1 MGLINIFSYSY
12 FLVVVRNFAI
22 FLSLLFI
29 LSYDVN
35 ILKFQDKELR
45 N

>member
-22 FLSLLFI
+22 VFVTSVYPVIRCQHFEI
-29 LSYDVN
+29 S
-35 ILKFQDKELR
+35 R
-45 N
+45 